1 MRSVILAAVM
11 TFGVPAAQV
20 AQAVP
25 TGTPQTMDR
34 AQPADFGPSGSE
46 TEGGWG

>member
-1 MRSVILAAVM
+1 MKRVILAAVM
-11 TFGVPAAQV
+11 ILGVLAAQV

-25 TGTPQTMDR
+25 AAMPQPTDR